1 MKVRVE
7 GLQSKNIIVAQRN
20 SNTGYQVTLAICIHA
35 ERADVEFSVVTMN
48 PDEDRVFDSLT
59 QAINYYQSV

>member
-20 SNTGYQVTLAICIHA
+20 SNTGYQVTLCVCIHA
-35 ERADVEFSVVTMN
+35 ERSDVEFSVVTMT
-48 PDEDRVFDSLT
+48 PSQDRVFDNLT
-59 QAINYYQSV
+59 EAINYYQSA